1 MNDFRQNAKLTILYQ
16 RLSKDDEQSGESN
29 SITNQ
34 RRLLEEYTERNGFT
48 NCVSIADDGYSGTNF
63 QRPGWTELMEKVE
76 AGEVSTILV
85 KTMDRIG
92 RDYLRVGLFR
102 EEIKERG
109 VRVISVTEG
118 YDSAIDNDDLSPF
131 REIMAEFYARDT
143 SRKIKSV
150 LQSKGKSGKPLGS
163 VPIYG
168 FKKDPDNPNTRIIDD
183 ESAEVVRRIF
193 QMTVAG
199 IGPYQIA
206 KMFMDEKVERPSHYM
221 YRAGIVATPGKC
233 DLDLPY
239 NWRGASVM
247 EILKHREYMGDMV
260 NFKTVK
266 PSFKSKKQVKND
278 PDKVLVFENALP
290 AIVDR
295 ETWELAQKCRR
306 TVRRVPGGR
315 HEPNPLTGLL
325 FCAQCGT
332 KMHNRHTNY
341 TEDKNG
347 KPIHPVDTYECTNYR
362 NNQAKFVDACSIHF
376 IRTSVVRELVLDTI
390 RKTSA
395 YVRKNETVFIEKLR
409 EASTVRQK
417 DAAKTHKRQ
426 LAKNDKRISEL
437 DMLFRKVYED
447 NATGKLNDERFTQMS
462 ATYDREQADLK
473 ALNKVLAAE
482 LEAFEQDN
490 LNADNFIELVRR
502 YTEFDELTNSMLN
515 EFVDRIHI
523 HEADKSSG
531 ERRQQVDIYLN
542 YIGKFAIP
550 GDEPKPL
557 TPEEQAAED
566 ERLTAKRKKNDY
578 LREWRKKKKERIA
591 AEKTSAAP
599 MPDKDPAKPQPK
611 PAA

>member
-16 RLSKDDEQSGESN
+16 RLSKDDDQQAGESN
-29 SITNQ
+29 SILNQ
-34 RRLLEEYTERNGFT
+34 RRLLEEYAERNGFT

-76 AGEVSTILV
+76 AGEVSAILV

-92 RDYLRVGLFR
+92 RDYLRVGIFR
-102 EEIKERG
+102 EDAKSLGIRI
-109 VRVISVTEG
+109 ISVTEG
-118 YDSAIDNDDLSPF
+118 YDSFANDDDLSPF

-163 VPIYG
+163 IPIYG
-168 FKKDPDNPNTRIIDD
+168 FKKDPDNPSVRIIDD
-183 ESAEVVRRIF
+183 EAAEVVRRIF
-193 QMTVAG
+193 QMTVDG
-199 IGPYQIA
+199 TGPYQIA
-206 KMFMDEKVERPSHYM
+206 KIFMEEKIERPSCYM

-239 NWRGASVM
+239 NWRGATVM
-247 EILKHREYMGDMV
+247 AILKHREYIGDIV

-266 PSFKSKKQVKND
+266 PSYKSKKQVRND
-278 PDKVLVFENALP
+278 PDNVLVFENALP

-306 TVRRVPGGR
+306 TVRRIPGGR

-332 KMHNRHTNY
+332 KMHNRCSNY

-347 KPIHPVDTYECTNYR
+347 NKIHPVDTYECTKYR
-362 NNQAKFVDACSIHF
+362 NNQAKFVDTCSIHY

-395 YVRKNETVFIEKLR
+395 YVRENEAEFIEKLR

-417 DAAKTHKRQ
+417 DAAKAHKRQ
-426 LAKNDKRISEL
+426 LAKNEKRIAEL
-437 DMLFRKVYED
+437 DVLFRKVYED
-447 NATGKLNDERFTQMS
+447 NAVGKLNDERFTQMS
-462 ATYDREQADLK
+462 AAYDKEQSDLK
-473 ALNKVLAAE
+473 AQSETLRAE

-490 LNADNFIELVRR
+490 LKADNFIELVRR
-502 YTEFDELTNSMLN
+502 YTEFDTLTNSMLL
-515 EFVDRIHI
+515 EFVDRILI
-523 HEADKSSG
+523 HESNKSSG

-550 GDEPKPL
+550 GDEPIPL
-557 TPEEQAAED
+557 TPEEQATEE
-566 ERLTAKRKKNDY
+566 ERLEVKRKKNEN
-578 LREWRKKKKERIA
+578 LREWRKKKKERVA
-591 AEKTSAAP
+591 VEAP
-599 MPDKDPAKPQPK
+599 SPETTKPQPK